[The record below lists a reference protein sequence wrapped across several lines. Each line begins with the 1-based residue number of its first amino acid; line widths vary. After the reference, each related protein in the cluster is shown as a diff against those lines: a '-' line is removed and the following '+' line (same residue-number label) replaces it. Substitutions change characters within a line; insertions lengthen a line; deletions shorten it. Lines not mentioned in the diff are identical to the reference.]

1 METLTLAQAGD
12 PIQCDVLII
21 GSGIAGATAAL
32 HLAENCNARIL
43 LLTKTDDPLESN
55 TYYAQGGIIYT
66 GEEDSPEQLSEDLT
80 RAGDGLNN
88 REAVS
93 ILSHEGPR
101 LVRELLIEKYKV
113 PFTLTPESKLE
124 RTREAAHS
132 TSRILHVNDATG
144 RAIQQALVQAL
155 REHPNIEIMTRYTAV
170 DLLTPAHHS
179 TNRLAIYEPLSCV
192 GAYVYDDETQTVQPI
207 LAKVTVLAS
216 GGLGQIFMHTTNPE
230 GATGDGLA
238 MAYRAG
244 ARIIN
249 AEYVQFHPTTFYNRG
264 RAHFLIS
271 EALRGEG
278 ARLINAQGER
288 FMSRYAPEWQELAPR
303 DVVARSIHREMLAS
317 GADHVYL
324 DIASVMSPE
333 TIRDRFPTIYESCLR
348 FDVDPTTDPIPVVP
362 AAHYFCGGVWVD
374 EWGRTSLQRLYA
386 VGEVSCTGVH
396 GANRLGSAS
405 LLEGLVWGTRAAR
418 DILWQIGGLDQP
430 EPRFIPPWEV
440 TGTEAAD
447 PALVRHDM
455 ETIQHSMWYYVGLV
469 RSRRRLERALRDLNN
484 LSQDIDAFYRT
495 TRVEPQIISLRNA
508 VLAALIVARAAWE
521 NRESH
526 GCHYRED

>member
-1 METLTLAQAGD
+1 MASNETL
-12 PIQCDVLII
+12 QCDVLII

-32 HLAENCNARIL
+32 NLAENENLRIIM
-43 LLTKTDDPLESN
+43 LTKYEDPLESN
-55 TYYAQGGIIYT
+55 TFYAQGGIIYT
-66 GEEDSPEQLSEDLT
+66 GEEDSPEQLAEDLT

-88 REAVS
+88 HEAVA
-93 ILSHEGPR
+93 ILSHEGPK
-101 LVRELLIEKYKV
+101 LVRELLVDKYEV
-113 PFTLTPESKLE
+113 PFTLTPKNELE

-144 RAIQQALVQAL
+144 RAIQQSLVKALLVQ
-155 REHPNIEIMTRYTAV
+155 PNIQILTQYTAI

-179 TNRLAIYEPLSCV
+179 LNRLAIYEPLSCV
-192 GAYVYDDETQTVQPI
+192 GAYVYDHDSGEVRTI
-207 LAKVTVLAS
+207 LAKATILAS
-216 GGLGQIFMHTTNPE
+216 GGLGQIFLHTTNPE

-249 AEYVQFHPTTFYNRG
+249 AEYVQFHPTTFYDQGNAR
-264 RAHFLIS
+264 FLIS

-278 ARLINAQGER
+278 GKLLNIHGER
-288 FMSRYAPEWQELAPR
+288 FMQHYEPEWQELAPR
-303 DVVARSIHREMLAS
+303 DVVARSIHREMLRTS
-317 GADHVYL
+317 ADHVYL
-324 DIASVMSPE
+324 DVASTMSAE
-333 TIRDRFPTIYESCLR
+333 TIRDRFPNIYESCLQYG
-348 FDVDPTTDPIPVVP
+348 VDATTDPIPVVP

-374 EWGRTSLQRLYA
+374 AWGRTSLQRLYA
-386 VGEVSCTGVH
+386 VGEVTCTGVH
-396 GANRLGSAS
+396 GANRLGSSS

-418 DILWQIGGLDQP
+418 DIRWQINGMDAPSPAL
-430 EPRFIPPWEV
+430 IPAWES
-440 TGTEAAD
+440 TGSDAAD

-455 ETIQHSMWYYVGLV
+455 QTIKHSMWYYVGLV

-484 LSQDIDAFYRT
+484 LSHDIDAFYRT
-495 TRVEPQIISLRNA
+495 TRVEPQMISLRSA

>member
-1 METLTLAQAGD
+1 MNVSVPTPDVIE
-12 PIQCDVLII
+12 CDVLVI
-21 GSGIAGATAAL
+21 GSGIAGVTAAL
-32 HLAENCNARIL
+32 HLAENSDLRIL
-43 LLTKTDDPLESN
+43 LLTKTQTPLESN

-66 GEEDSPEQLSEDLT
+66 GEEDSPEQLAEDLT

-88 REAVS
+88 RTAVS
-93 ILSHEGPR
+93 ILAHEGPR
-101 LVRELLIEKYKV
+101 LVRELLIDKYQV
-113 PFTLTPESKLE
+113 PFTLNAESQLE
-124 RTREAAHS
+124 RVREAAHS

-144 RAIQQALVQAL
+144 RAIQQKLIEALQ
-155 REHPNIEIMTRYTAV
+155 RHPNIEVMTHYTAV

-192 GAYVYDDETQTVQPI
+192 GAYVYDDQTKAVLPI
-207 LAKVTVLAS
+207 IAKATVLAS
-216 GGLGQIFMHTTNPE
+216 GGLGHIYMHTTNPE
-230 GATGDGLA
+230 SATGDGLA

-249 AEYVQFHPTTFYNRG
+249 AEYVQFHPTTFYSQG
-264 RAHFLIS
+264 KAHFLIS
-271 EALRGEG
+271 EALRGHG
-278 ARLINAQGER
+278 AKLLNEHGER
-288 FMSRYAPEWQELAPR
+288 FMARYAPEWMELAPR
-303 DVVARSIHREMLAS
+303 DVVARSIHQEMLRS

-324 DIASVMSPE
+324 DIASVMPAE
-333 TIRDRFPTIYESCLR
+333 TIRERFPTIYSSCLP
-348 FDVDPTTDPIPVVP
+348 FEVDLTTDPIPVVP

-374 EWGRTSLQRLYA
+374 GWGRTSLQRLYA

-418 DILWQIGGLDQP
+418 DILWQIAGMDRP
-430 EPRFIPPWEV
+430 DPRTIPPWKI

-495 TRVEPQIISLRNA
+495 TRVESQIIHLRNA

-521 NRESH
+521 NRESR
-526 GCHYRED
+526 GSHYRED

>member
-1 METLTLAQAGD
+1 METPTSAQASD
-12 PIQCDVLII
+12 PILCDVLII
-21 GSGIAGATAAL
+21 GSGIAGATTAL
-32 HLAENCNARIL
+32 HLAENSNLRIM
-43 LLTKTDDPLESN
+43 LLTKTEDPLESN

-66 GEEDSPEQLSEDLT
+66 GEEDSPEQLAEDLT
-80 RAGDGLNN
+80 HAGDGLNN

-93 ILSHEGPR
+93 ILAHEGPR

-113 PFTLTPESKLE
+113 PFTLTPENELE

-144 RAIQQALVQAL
+144 RAIQQALVRAL
-155 REHPNIEIMTRYTAV
+155 KEHPNIQVMTRYTAV

-192 GAYVYDDETQTVQPI
+192 GAYVYDDQTQEVVPI
-207 LAKVTVLAS
+207 VAKVTVLAS

-249 AEYVQFHPTTFYNRG
+249 AEYVQFHPTTFFSQG
-264 RAHFLIS
+264 RAQFLIS

-278 ARLINAQGER
+278 AKLINAQGER
-288 FMSRYAPEWQELAPR
+288 FMARYAPEWQELAPR
-303 DVVARSIHREMLAS
+303 DVVARSIHREMLHS
-317 GADHVYL
+317 GTDHVYL
-324 DIASVMSPE
+324 DIASVMPAE
-333 TIRDRFPTIYESCLR
+333 TIRERFPTIYESCLA
-348 FDVDPTTDPIPVVP
+348 FDVDPTKEPIPVVP

-374 EWGRTSLQRLYA
+374 EWGRTNLQRLYA

-396 GANRLGSAS
+396 GANRLGSSS

-418 DILWQIGGLDQP
+418 DILWQIDGLDSP
-430 EPRFIPPWEV
+430 DPRFIPPWQV

-455 ETIQHSMWYYVGLV
+455 ETIQHCMWYYVGLV
-469 RSRRRLERALRDLNN
+469 RSRRLERALRDLNN

-495 TRVEPQIISLRNA
+495 TRVEPRIISLRNA
-508 VLAALIVARAAWE
+508 VLAALIVTRAAWE

>member
-1 METLTLAQAGD
+1 MATTETL
-12 PIQCDVLII
+12 QCDVLII

-32 HLAENCNARIL
+32 NLAENEHLRIIM
-43 LLTKTDDPLESN
+43 LTKYDDPLESN
-55 TYYAQGGIIYT
+55 TFYAQGGIIYT
-66 GEEDSPEQLSEDLT
+66 GQEDSPEQLAEDIT
-80 RAGDGLNN
+80 RAGDGLNS
-88 REAVS
+88 REAVA
-93 ILSHEGPR
+93 ILSREGPR
-101 LVRELLIEKYKV
+101 LVRELLVDKYKV
-113 PFTLTPESKLE
+113 PFTLTPENELE

-144 RAIQQALVQAL
+144 RAIQQSLVKALLQQ
-155 REHPNIEIMTRYTAV
+155 PNIKIMTQYTAI

-179 TNRLAIYEPLSCV
+179 LNRLAIYEPLSCV
-192 GAYVYDDETQTVQPI
+192 GAYCYDQESGDVVTI
-207 LAKVTVLAS
+207 LAKATILAT
-216 GGLGQIFMHTTNPE
+216 GGLGQIFLHTTNPE

-249 AEYVQFHPTTFYNRG
+249 AEYVQFHPTTFYSDGTAR
-264 RAHFLIS
+264 FLIT

-278 ARLINAQGER
+278 GKLLNVNGER
-288 FMSRYAPEWQELAPR
+288 FMARYEPEWQELAPR
-303 DVVARSIHREMLAS
+303 DVVARSIHREMLRT

-324 DIASVMSPE
+324 DIASVMPADV
-333 TIRDRFPTIYESCLR
+333 IRDRFPNIYESCLKY
-348 FDVDPTTDPIPVVP
+348 DIDPTSEPIPVVP

-374 EWGRTSLQRLYA
+374 SWGRTSLQRLYA
-386 VGEVSCTGVH
+386 VGEVTCTGVH

-418 DILWQIGGLDQP
+418 DIRWQINGMDAP
-430 EPRFIPPWEV
+430 NPAIIPPWQS
-440 TGTEAAD
+440 TGTDPAD

-455 ETIQHSMWYYVGLV
+455 QTIKHSMWYYVGLV

-495 TRVEPQIISLRNA
+495 TLLEPQIISLRNA

>member
-1 METLTLAQAGD
+1 MEKHD
-12 PIQCDVLII
+12 PLECDILII

-32 HLAENCNARIL
+32 HLAENSNARIL
-43 LLTKTDDPLESN
+43 LLTKTADPLESN

-66 GEEDSPEQLSEDLT
+66 GEEDSPEQLAEDLT

-88 REAVS
+88 RKAVD

-101 LVRELLIEKYKV
+101 LVRELLIEKYEV
-113 PFTLTPESKLE
+113 PFTLTPESELE

-144 RAIQQALVQAL
+144 RAIQLSLVKALHEQ
-155 REHPNIEIMTRYTAV
+155 PNITIKTNYTAI

-179 TNRLAIYEPLSCV
+179 LNRLAIYEPISCV
-192 GAYVYDDETQTVQPI
+192 GAYVYDHETGEVVTV
-207 LAKVTVLAS
+207 LAKATILAS
-216 GGLGQIFMHTTNPE
+216 GGLGQIFMHSTNPE

-238 MAYRAG
+238 MAHRAG

-249 AEYVQFHPTTFYNRG
+249 AEYVQFHPTTFFHRG

-278 ARLINAQGER
+278 AKLLNTRGER
-288 FMSRYAPEWQELAPR
+288 FMQRYAPEWQELAPR
-303 DVVARSIHREMLAS
+303 DVVARSIHQEMLIS

-324 DIASVMSPE
+324 DIHSAMPADL
-333 TIRDRFPTIYESCLR
+333 IRERFPNIYQSCLG
-348 FDVDPTTDPIPVVP
+348 FDVDPTREPIPVVP

-374 EWGRTSLQRLYA
+374 EWGRTNLQSLYA
-386 VGEVSCTGVH
+386 IGEVSCTGVH

-405 LLEGLVWGTRAAR
+405 LLEGLVWATRAVD
-418 DILWQIGGLDQP
+418 DILGKIEELDAP
-430 EPRFIPPWEV
+430 DPAVIPPWES
-440 TGTEAAD
+440 TGTDTAD

-455 ETIQHSMWYYVGLV
+455 DTIKHSMWYYVGLV

-495 TRVEPQIISLRNA
+495 TKVEPQIINLRNA
-508 VLAALIVARAAWE
+508 VLAAITVARAAWE